1 MLRGAVLCLVAT
13 LVTAGVLFEKHLPI
27 ATVAA
32 AQGPVSTGLRGVWK
46 VTEQWSRVI
55 GGDWTRVTTPY
66 RSLFIF
72 TEKHYSYMYTL
83 GAEPRRLF
91 AADPNKPTD
100 AEKAAAYSSLVAGTG
115 TYVLSGPALTLTAI
129 VLKNPNEMAGPPF
142 THRVDIDDT
151 TLSMTIVDPPFLPG
165 REWRSVLTRV
175 E

>member
-13 LVTAGVLFEKHLPI
+13 LVTAAVFFEKHPP
-27 ATVAA
+27 TVVVAA
-32 AQGPVSTGLRGVWK
+32 AQKPVSTGLQGAWK

-91 AADPNKPTD
+91 TADPNKPTD
-100 AEKAAAYSSLVAGTG
+100 AEKAAAYSSFVAGTG
-115 TYVLSGPALTLTAI
+115 TYVLSGPVLTLTAI

-142 THRVDIDDT
+142 THRVEIDGT
-151 TLSMTIVDPPFLPG
+151 KLSMTIVSPPFLPG